1 MKILVLNC
9 GSSSLKYQLFNMDD
23 EKVLAQGIAER
34 IGLNDSI
41 LTHKTSNGDK
51 HKINLNFK
59 NHKEALNKI
68 LELLTSKEYGVL
80 KSLSEIEAV
89 GHRVVHGGEKYS
101 KAVLVNEDVKK
112 SIKELFSLAPLHNP
126 ANLIGIEVCEELM
139 KNIPMV
145 ALFDTAFHQSMNLE
159 EFLYAIPYELYEE
172 NGIRKYGFHG
182 SSHKYVSE
190 KAAELAKKDIKNL
203 KIISCHLGNGAS
215 LCAIKNGKSFD
226 TTMGFSPLDGL
237 VMGTRCGSID
247 PSIPLYL
254 IKNNKLSVEEVDN
267 ILNKKSGVLGISS
280 VSSDFRD
287 IEDEAK
293 KGNKKASL
301 ALDIFHYRIK
311 KQIGAYIAA
320 LNGVDIIIFTA
331 GVGEN
336 GPETREAILKD
347 MDFFGIILDKEKNKV
362 RGKIQEISA
371 KNSKV
376 KVFVIPTN
384 EELVIARET
393 KKILAQK

>member
-9 GSSSLKYQLFNMDD
+9 GSSSLKYQLFNMDN
-23 EKVLAQGIAER
+23 ERVLAQGVVER
-34 IGLNDSI
+34 IGLNNSI
-41 LTHKTSNGDK
+41 LTHKKGEEEK
-51 HKINLNFK
+51 YKINIDFK
-59 NHKEALNKI
+59 NHKEALTKV
-68 LELLTSKEYGVL
+68 LQLLTSKEQGVL
-80 KSLSEIEAV
+80 KSLNEIHAV

-101 KAVLVNEDVKK
+101 KAVLIDEDVKK
-112 SIKELFSLAPLHNP
+112 SIKALFSLAPLHNP
-126 ANLIGIEVCEELM
+126 ANLIGIEICEDIM
-139 KNIPMV
+139 KNTPMV
-145 ALFDTAFHQSMNLE
+145 ALFDTAFHQSMNKE
-159 EFLYAIPYELYEE
+159 EYLYAIPYELYKE

-190 KAAELAKKDIKNL
+190 KAAELLKKDIKDL

-215 LCAIKNGKSFD
+215 ICAIKDGKSFD

-237 VMGTRCGSID
+237 VMGTRSGSID
-247 PSIPLYL
+247 PTILIYL
-254 IKNNKLSVEEVDN
+254 MKNNNLSIEEVDN
-267 ILNKKSGVLGISS
+267 LLNKKSGVLGISE

-287 IEDEAK
+287 IEEEAM
-293 KGNKKASL
+293 KGNEKASL
-301 ALDIFHYRIK
+301 ALDIFHYKIK
-311 KQIGAYIAA
+311 TQIGSYIAA

-347 MDFFGIILDKEKNKV
+347 MEFFGIVLDKEKNKV

-371 KNSKV
+371 ENSKV

-393 KKILAQK
+393 KKIIAQK

>member
-23 EKVLAQGIAER
+23 ERVLAQGVVER
-34 IGLNDSI
+34 IGLNNSI
-41 LTHKTSNGDK
+41 LTHKKGEEEK
-51 HKINLNFK
+51 YKINIDLK
-59 NHKEALNKI
+59 NHKEALTKV
-68 LELLTSKEYGVL
+68 LDLLTSKEQGVL
-80 KSLSEIEAV
+80 KSLNEIDAV

-101 KAVLVNEDVKK
+101 KAVLIDEDVKK

-139 KNIPMV
+139 KNVPMV
-145 ALFDTAFHQSMNLE
+145 ALFDTAFHQSMNKE
-159 EFLYAIPYELYEE
+159 EYLYAIPYELYEE

-190 KAAELAKKDIKNL
+190 KAAELLKKDIKNL

-215 LCAIKNGKSFD
+215 ICAIKNGKSFD

-237 VMGTRCGSID
+237 VMGTRSGSID
-247 PSIPLYL
+247 PTIPIYL
-254 IKNNKLSVEEVDN
+254 MKNNNLSIEEVYN
-267 ILNKKSGVLGISS
+267 LLNKKSGVLGISE

-287 IEDEAK
+287 IEEEAM

-311 KQIGAYIAA
+311 TQIGSYIAA

-347 MDFFGIILDKEKNKV
+347 MEFFGIVLDKEKNKV

-371 KNSKV
+371 ENSKV
-376 KVFVIPTN
+376 KIFVIPTN

-393 KKILAQK
+393 KKILVQK

>member
-34 IGLNDSI
+34 IGINDSI
-41 LTHKTSNGDK
+41 LTHKTSNRDK

-68 LELLTSKEYGVL
+68 LELLTSKECGVL
-80 KSLSEIEAV
+80 KSLSEIDAV

-139 KNIPMV
+139 KNVPMV

-190 KAAELAKKDIKNL
+190 KAAEIVGKDIKSL

-267 ILNKKSGVLGISS
+267 LLNKKSGVLGISNI
-280 VSSDFRD
+280 SSDFRD

-293 KGNKKASL
+293 KGNKRASL

-336 GPETREAILKD
+336 GPETREEVLKD

-393 KKILAQK
+393 KQILTRK

>member
-9 GSSSLKYQLFNMDD
+9 GSSSLKYQLFNMDN

-51 HKINLNFK
+51 YKINLNFK

-159 EFLYAIPYELYEE
+159 EFLYAIPLIEEL
-172 NGIRKYGFHG
+172 
-182 SSHKYVSE
+182 
-190 KAAELAKKDIKNL
+190 LL
-203 KIISCHLGNGAS
+203 K
-215 LCAIKNGKSFD
+215 
-226 TTMGFSPLDGL
+226 
-237 VMGTRCGSID
+237 
-247 PSIPLYL
+247 
-254 IKNNKLSVEEVDN
+254 
-267 ILNKKSGVLGISS
+267 
-280 VSSDFRD
+280 
-287 IEDEAK
+287 
-293 KGNKKASL
+293 
-301 ALDIFHYRIK
+301 
-311 KQIGAYIAA
+311 
-320 LNGVDIIIFTA
+320 
-331 GVGEN
+331 
-336 GPETREAILKD
+336 EAI
-347 MDFFGIILDKEKNKV
+347 
-362 RGKIQEISA
+362 
-371 KNSKV
+371 
-376 KVFVIPTN
+376 
-384 EELVIARET
+384 
-393 KKILAQK
+393 

>member
-9 GSSSLKYQLFNMDD
+9 GSSSLKYQLFNMDN

-41 LTHKTSNGDK
+41 LTHKTSNKDK

-80 KSLSEIEAV
+80 KSLNEIDAV

-101 KAVLVNEDVKK
+101 KAVLVNEEVKK

-126 ANLIGIEVCEELM
+126 ANLIGIEVCEEIM
-139 KNIPMV
+139 KNVPMV

-159 EFLYAIPYELYEE
+159 EFLYALPYELYKE

-190 KAAELAKKDIKNL
+190 KAADIVKKDIKNL

-267 ILNKKSGVLGISS
+267 ILNKKSGVLGISN

-287 IEDEAK
+287 IEEEAQ

>member
-112 SIKELFSLAPLHNP
+112 SIKELSSLAPLHNP

-139 KNIPMV
+139 KNVPMV

-159 EFLYAIPYELYEE
+159 EFLYAIPYELYKE

-393 KKILAQK
+393 KKILTQN

>member
-51 HKINLNFK
+51 HKINFNFK

-139 KNIPMV
+139 KNVPMV

-190 KAAELAKKDIKNL
+190 KVAEIAKKDIKNL

-393 KKILAQK
+393 KKILEQK

>member
-9 GSSSLKYQLFNMDD
+9 GSSSLKYQLFNMDN
-23 EKVLAQGIAER
+23 ESVLAQGIVER
-34 IGLNDSI
+34 IGINNSI
-41 LTHKTSNGDK
+41 LTHKKGEGEK
-51 HKINLNFK
+51 YKINIDLK
-59 NHKEALNKI
+59 NHKEALTKV
-68 LELLTSKEYGVL
+68 LDLLTSKEQGVL
-80 KSLSEIEAV
+80 KSLNEIDAV

-101 KAVLVNEDVKK
+101 KAVLIDEDVKK

-139 KNIPMV
+139 KNVPMV
-145 ALFDTAFHQSMNLE
+145 ALFDTAFHQSMNKE
-159 EFLYAIPYELYEE
+159 EYLYAIPYELYEK

-190 KAAELAKKDIKNL
+190 KAAELLKKDIKNL

-215 LCAIKNGKSFD
+215 ICAIKDGKSFD

-237 VMGTRCGSID
+237 VMGTRSGSID
-247 PSIPLYL
+247 PTILIYL
-254 IKNNKLSVEEVDN
+254 MKNNNLSIEEVDN
-267 ILNKKSGVLGISS
+267 LLNKKSGVLGISE

-287 IEDEAK
+287 IENEAM
-293 KGNKKASL
+293 KGNEKASL
-301 ALDIFHYRIK
+301 ALDIFHYKIK
-311 KQIGAYIAA
+311 TQIGSYIAA

-347 MDFFGIILDKEKNKV
+347 MEFFGIVLDKEKNKV

-371 KNSKV
+371 ENSKV
-376 KVFVIPTN
+376 KIFVIPTN

-393 KKILAQK
+393 KKILVQK

>member
-139 KNIPMV
+139 KDVQMV

-159 EFLYAIPYELYEE
+159 EFLYAIPYELYKE

-267 ILNKKSGVLGISS
+267 ILNKKSGVLGISN

>member
-9 GSSSLKYQLFNMDD
+9 GSSSLKYQLFNMDN

-41 LTHKTSNGDK
+41 LTHKTSNKDK

-59 NHKEALNKI
+59 NHKEALNNI

-80 KSLSEIEAV
+80 KSLNEIDAV

-101 KAVLVNEDVKK
+101 KAVLVNEEVKK

-126 ANLIGIEVCEELM
+126 ANLIGIEVCEEIM
-139 KNIPMV
+139 KNVPMV

-159 EFLYAIPYELYEE
+159 EFLYALPYELYKE

-190 KAAELAKKDIKNL
+190 KAADIVKKDIKNL

-331 GVGEN
+331 GVGEK

-393 KKILAQK
+393 QKILTQE

>member
-9 GSSSLKYQLFNMDD
+9 GSSSLKYQLFNMDN
-23 EKVLAQGIAER
+23 ESVLAQGIVER
-34 IGLNDSI
+34 IGINNSI
-41 LTHKTSNGDK
+41 LTHKKGEGEK
-51 HKINLNFK
+51 YKINIDLK
-59 NHKEALNKI
+59 NHKEALTKV
-68 LELLTSKEYGVL
+68 LDLLTSKEQGVL
-80 KSLSEIEAV
+80 KSLNEIDAV

-101 KAVLVNEDVKK
+101 KAVLIDEDVKK

-139 KNIPMV
+139 KNVPMV
-145 ALFDTAFHQSMNLE
+145 ALFDTAFHQSMNKE
-159 EFLYAIPYELYEE
+159 EYLYAIPYELYKE

-190 KAAELAKKDIKNL
+190 KAAELLKKDIKDL

-215 LCAIKNGKSFD
+215 ICAIKDGKSFD

-237 VMGTRCGSID
+237 VMGTRSGSID
-247 PSIPLYL
+247 PTIPIYL
-254 IKNNKLSVEEVDN
+254 MKNNNLSIEEVDN
-267 ILNKKSGVLGISS
+267 LLNKKSGVLGISE

-287 IEDEAK
+287 IEEEAM
-293 KGNKKASL
+293 KGNEKASL
-301 ALDIFHYRIK
+301 ALDIFHYKIK
-311 KQIGAYIAA
+311 TQIGSYIAA

-347 MDFFGIILDKEKNKV
+347 MEFFGIVLDKEKNKV
-362 RGKIQEISA
+362 RGKVQEISA
-371 KNSKV
+371 ENSKV

-393 KKILAQK
+393 KKIISQK

>member
-9 GSSSLKYQLFNMDD
+9 GSSSLKYQLFNMDN
-23 EKVLAQGIAER
+23 ESVLAQGIVER
-34 IGLNDSI
+34 IGINNSI
-41 LTHKTSNGDK
+41 LTHKKGEGEK
-51 HKINLNFK
+51 YKINIDLK
-59 NHKEALNKI
+59 NHKEALTKV
-68 LELLTSKEYGVL
+68 LDLLTSKEQGVL
-80 KSLSEIEAV
+80 KSLNEIDAV

-101 KAVLVNEDVKK
+101 KAVLIDEDVKK

-139 KNIPMV
+139 KNVPMV
-145 ALFDTAFHQSMNLE
+145 ALFDTAFHQSMNKE
-159 EFLYAIPYELYEE
+159 EYLYAIPYELYEK

-190 KAAELAKKDIKNL
+190 KAAELLKKNIKNL

-215 LCAIKNGKSFD
+215 ICAIKNGKSFD

-237 VMGTRCGSID
+237 VMGTRSGSID
-247 PSIPLYL
+247 PTIPIYL
-254 IKNNKLSVEEVDN
+254 MKNNNLSIEEVYN
-267 ILNKKSGVLGISS
+267 LLNKKSGVLGISE

-287 IEDEAK
+287 IEEEAM

-311 KQIGAYIAA
+311 TQIGSYIAA

-347 MDFFGIILDKEKNKV
+347 MEFFGIVLDKEKNKV

-371 KNSKV
+371 ENSKV
-376 KVFVIPTN
+376 KIFVIPTN

-393 KKILAQK
+393 KKILVQK

>member
-9 GSSSLKYQLFNMDD
+9 GSSSLKYQLFNMDN
-23 EKVLAQGIAER
+23 ERVLAQGVVER
-34 IGLNDSI
+34 IGLNNSI
-41 LTHKTSNGDK
+41 LTHKKGEEEK
-51 HKINLNFK
+51 YKINIDFK
-59 NHKEALNKI
+59 NHKEALTKV
-68 LELLTSKEYGVL
+68 LQLLTSKEQGVL
-80 KSLSEIEAV
+80 KSLNEIHAV

-101 KAVLVNEDVKK
+101 KAVLIDEDVKK
-112 SIKELFSLAPLHNP
+112 SIKELSSLAPLHNP
-126 ANLIGIEVCEELM
+126 ANLIGIEICEDIM

-145 ALFDTAFHQSMNLE
+145 ALFDTAFHQSMNKE
-159 EFLYAIPYELYEE
+159 EYLYAIPYELYKE

-190 KAAELAKKDIKNL
+190 KAAELLKKDIKDL

-215 LCAIKNGKSFD
+215 ICAIKDGKSFD

-237 VMGTRCGSID
+237 VMGTRSGSID
-247 PSIPLYL
+247 PTIPIYL
-254 IKNNKLSVEEVDN
+254 MKNNNLSIEEVDN
-267 ILNKKSGVLGISS
+267 LLNKKSGVLGISE

-287 IEDEAK
+287 IEEEAM
-293 KGNKKASL
+293 KGNEKASL
-301 ALDIFHYRIK
+301 ALDIFHYKIK
-311 KQIGAYIAA
+311 TQIGSYIAA

-347 MDFFGIILDKEKNKV
+347 MEFFGIVLDKEKNKV

-371 KNSKV
+371 ENSKV

-393 KKILAQK
+393 KKIIAQK

>member
-68 LELLTSKEYGVL
+68 LELLISKEYGVL
-80 KSLSEIEAV
+80 KSLSEIDAV

-139 KNIPMV
+139 KNVPMV

-159 EFLYAIPYELYEE
+159 EFLYAIPYELYKE

>member
-34 IGLNDSI
+34 IGLNESI
-41 LTHKTSNGDK
+41 LTHKTRNGDK

-159 EFLYAIPYELYEE
+159 EFLYAIPYELYKE

-190 KAAELAKKDIKNL
+190 KAADIVKKDIKNL

>member
-34 IGLNDSI
+34 IGINDSI

-68 LELLTSKEYGVL
+68 LELLTSKECGVL
-80 KSLSEIEAV
+80 KSLSEIDAV

-139 KNIPMV
+139 KNVPMV

-190 KAAELAKKDIKNL
+190 KAAEIVGKDIKSL

-267 ILNKKSGVLGISS
+267 LLNKKSGVLGISNI
-280 VSSDFRD
+280 SSDFRD

-293 KGNKKASL
+293 KGNKRASL

-311 KQIGAYIAA
+311 KQIGAYIVA

-336 GPETREAILKD
+336 GPETREEVLKD

-393 KKILAQK
+393 KQILTRK

>member
-9 GSSSLKYQLFNMDD
+9 GSSSLKYQLFNMDN
-23 EKVLAQGIAER
+23 EKVLAQGVVER
-34 IGLNDSI
+34 IGLNNSI
-41 LTHKTSNGDK
+41 LTHKKGEEEK
-51 HKINLNFK
+51 YKINIDFK
-59 NHKEALNKI
+59 NHKEALTKV
-68 LELLTSKEYGVL
+68 LDLLTSKEQGVL
-80 KSLSEIEAV
+80 KSLNEIDAV

-101 KAVLVNEDVKK
+101 KAVLIDEDVKK

-126 ANLIGIEVCEELM
+126 ANLIGIEICEEIM
-139 KNIPMV
+139 KNTPMV
-145 ALFDTAFHQSMNLE
+145 ALFDTAFHQSMNKE
-159 EFLYAIPYELYEE
+159 EYLYAIPYELYKE

-190 KAAELAKKDIKNL
+190 KAAELLKKDIKDL

-215 LCAIKNGKSFD
+215 ICAIKDGKSFD

-237 VMGTRCGSID
+237 VMGTRSGSID
-247 PSIPLYL
+247 PTILIYL
-254 IKNNKLSVEEVDN
+254 MKNNNLSIEEVDN
-267 ILNKKSGVLGISS
+267 LLNKKSGVLGISE

-287 IEDEAK
+287 IEDEAM
-293 KGNKKASL
+293 KGNEKASL
-301 ALDIFHYRIK
+301 ALDIFHYKIK
-311 KQIGAYIAA
+311 TQIGSYIAA
-320 LNGVDIIIFTA
+320 LNGVDVIIFTA

-347 MDFFGIILDKEKNKV
+347 MEFFGIVLDKEKNKV

-371 KNSKV
+371 ENSKV

-393 KKILAQK
+393 KKIIAQK

>member
-23 EKVLAQGIAER
+23 EKVLVQGIAER

-68 LELLTSKEYGVL
+68 LELLISKEYGVL
-80 KSLSEIEAV
+80 KSLSEIDAV

-139 KNIPMV
+139 KNVPMV

-159 EFLYAIPYELYEE
+159 EFLYAIPYELYKE

-190 KAAELAKKDIKNL
+190 KAAEIVKKDIKDL

-254 IKNNKLSVEEVDN
+254 IKNNKLSVEDVDN
-267 ILNKKSGVLGISS
+267 ILNKKSGVLGISN

-287 IEDEAK
+287 IEDKAK
-293 KGNKKASL
+293 KGNKRASL

-347 MDFFGIILDKEKNKV
+347 MDYFGIILDKEKNKV

-371 KNSKV
+371 NNSKV
-376 KVFVIPTN
+376 KVFIIPTD

-393 KKILAQK
+393 KKILT

>member
-68 LELLTSKEYGVL
+68 LELLISKEYGVL
-80 KSLSEIEAV
+80 KSLSEIDAV

-139 KNIPMV
+139 KNVPMV

-159 EFLYAIPYELYEE
+159 EFLYAIPYELYKE

-190 KAAELAKKDIKNL
+190 KAAEIVKKDIKDL

-254 IKNNKLSVEEVDN
+254 IKNNKLSVEDVDN
-267 ILNKKSGVLGISS
+267 ILNKKSGVLGISN

-287 IEDEAK
+287 IEDKAK
-293 KGNKKASL
+293 KGNKRASL

-347 MDFFGIILDKEKNKV
+347 MDYFGIILDKEKNKV

-371 KNSKV
+371 NNSKV
-376 KVFVIPTN
+376 KVFIIPTD

-393 KKILAQK
+393 KKILT

>member
-51 HKINLNFK
+51 YKINLNFK
-59 NHKEALNKI
+59 NHKQALNKI

-139 KNIPMV
+139 KNVPMV

-159 EFLYAIPYELYEE
+159 EFLYAIPYELYKE

-293 KGNKKASL
+293 KGNKRASL

>member
-9 GSSSLKYQLFNMDD
+9 GSSSLKYQLFNMDN
-23 EKVLAQGIAER
+23 ESVLAQGIVER
-34 IGLNDSI
+34 IGINNSI
-41 LTHKTSNGDK
+41 LTHKKGEGEK
-51 HKINLNFK
+51 YKINIDLK
-59 NHKEALNKI
+59 NHKEALTKV
-68 LELLTSKEYGVL
+68 LDLLTSKEQGVL
-80 KSLSEIEAV
+80 KSLNEIDAV

-101 KAVLVNEDVKK
+101 KAVLIDEDVKK

-139 KNIPMV
+139 KNVPMV
-145 ALFDTAFHQSMNLE
+145 ALFDTAFHQSMNKE
-159 EFLYAIPYELYEE
+159 EYLYAIPYELYEE

-190 KAAELAKKDIKNL
+190 KAAELLKKDIKNL

-215 LCAIKNGKSFD
+215 ICAIKNGKSFD

-237 VMGTRCGSID
+237 VMGTRSGSID
-247 PSIPLYL
+247 PTIPIYL
-254 IKNNKLSVEEVDN
+254 MKNNNLSIEEVYN
-267 ILNKKSGVLGISS
+267 LLNKKSGVLGISE

-287 IEDEAK
+287 IEEEAM

-311 KQIGAYIAA
+311 TQIGSYIAA

-336 GPETREAILKD
+336 GAETREAILKD
-347 MDFFGIILDKEKNKV
+347 MEFFGIVLDKEKNKV

-371 KNSKV
+371 ENSKV
-376 KVFVIPTN
+376 KIFVIPTN

-393 KKILAQK
+393 KKILVQK